1 MTIRPP
7 WSRLRWNFRLIAS
20 AASAAATATALL
32 TLTLNG
38 RLALLSLRSLR
49 TLRTL
54 GAQQQGRGRDNEERQ
69 HES

>member
-49 TLRTL
+49 TL